1 MQSTGTGH
9 EDEFDFLFKIIL
21 IGDSNVGKTCVVQ
34 SFKTGIFTEMQQNTI
49 GVDFTVR
56 TLDIEGK
63 RLKLAGMSQPFPS
76 GYSPGQDVSSP
87 LPSMNKRLEYLHPSR
102 ELLEFYRCKVAE
114 FDGEHEELLQL
125 LEKYKSTVE
134 EQHKLQWEMRQ
145 REGEITQLQKALSD
159 MQVYLFQEREQSL
172 RLYAENDRLKIR
184 ELGDR
189 KKIQRLLLLI
199 GPDTGEIVY
208 LHKELPHK
216 VTIPEKQVQDGIQ
229 VHIKARKTVSQR
241 KVSKGDGTT
250 ESLESPQNYMD
261 SQTLLLQVEALQAQM
276 EEQTKLA
283 KEQVESLL
291 EDRRIRVEEAQM
303 QNQRDQDRIS
313 SLTDKLHR
321 TQGLLYES
329 TRDFLKLKF
338 ECRANEK
345 NWMAEKDRL
354 LRELDTCKERLQDG
368 HDPNQRIFHLAQ
380 LPDKESPHVHK
391 EEIKAI
397 EEQFK
402 QAHRLADMYREQCV
416 SLESEL
422 AQIRERGDVS
432 RDIFKERSQKMA
444 KRLELLTKR
453 YEALEKRRSMEVEGF
468 KTDIKHLRQKL
479 KEVEKQLF
487 KVTLNVGPDQD
498 LAILDE
504 VRQTNTRT
512 KHIQGDLKILKAKIY
527 ELENELRFC

>member
-1 MQSTGTGH
+1 
-9 EDEFDFLFKIIL
+9 
-21 IGDSNVGKTCVVQ
+21 
-34 SFKTGIFTEMQQNTI
+34 
-49 GVDFTVR
+49 
-56 TLDIEGK
+56 
-63 RLKLAGMSQPFPS
+63 
-76 GYSPGQDVSSP
+76 
-87 LPSMNKRLEYLHPSR
+87 MNKRLEYLHPSR

-216 VTIPEKQVQDGIQ
+216 EKF
-229 VHIKARKTVSQR
+229 
-241 KVSKGDGTT
+241 VSKLSKSRTKKHGQIKKANRMLGYIVKSVEFKTR
-250 ESLESPQNYMD
+250 EVMLRLYNAVKVKKSGGEKEEIRYGEVELEVVRVHPGGNSRKAGRDARGEKRVRRGKRQED
-261 SQTLLLQVEALQAQM
+261 LCIISVEVVEALQAQM

-338 ECRANEK
+338 ECRANDK